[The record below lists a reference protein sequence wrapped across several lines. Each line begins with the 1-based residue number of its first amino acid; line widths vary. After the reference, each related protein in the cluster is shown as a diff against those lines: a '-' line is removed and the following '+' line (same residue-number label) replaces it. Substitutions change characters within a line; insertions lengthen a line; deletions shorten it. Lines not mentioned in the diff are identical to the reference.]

1 MHCFTTHFYSTLL
14 EHGCEGVTRWTT
26 KKGFDIFCKKIIFV
40 LINLSS
46 HWSLLVVLNPGMV
59 TVSLD
64 ENENDPFDVEVPAM
78 LLLDSFKL
86 HTKIEIAQ
94 KVREWLNH

>member
-1 MHCFTTHFYSTLL
+1 
-14 EHGCEGVTRWTT
+14 
-26 KKGFDIFCKKIIFV
+26 
-40 LINLSS
+40 LSS

-78 LLLDSFKL
+78 LLLDSFSCIQKL
-86 HTKIEIAQ
+86 KLPKTFASG
-94 KVREWLNH
+94 